1 MLWSW
6 PSRAHRP
13 IVPGA
18 NLTFADARMSA
29 ASDREI
35 QSDGGFDIYQSGS
48 FAADPPAADALD
60 EEGWLEPLLV
70 DDSVEPLLE
79 AGAGLSLESAFC
91 SVDSLDS
98 LAPGLPDFP
107 DGSLRAQPLP
117 LKCTAGA
124 EMAFLIT
131 P

>member
-1 MLWSW
+1 M
-6 PSRAHRP
+6 
-13 IVPGA
+13 VPGA

-35 QSDGGFDIYQSGS
+35 QSDGGFDICQSGS
-48 FAADPPAADALD
+48 LAADPPAADGLD
-60 EEGWLEPLLV
+60 EGDWLEPPVV
-70 DDSVEPLLE
+70 DDSAEPLLE
-79 AGAGLSLESAFC
+79 AGAGLSLEPAF
-91 SVDSLDS
+91 SSLDS